1 MSKELFRT
9 TPANI
14 TTAAVVLSLI
24 GILLVSTPVL
34 AQTGSGVIRGVV
46 RDANQAVVP
55 GAAITATNDLTNV
68 THKTQSNEVGIYYL
82 GSVPRGSYTLTTEL
96 TGFKKWSSKVELQ
109 VGQTAVVDVGL
120 ELGSV
125 ETVIDVVSAVAPIT
139 TESVEVSDVKDYQR
153 IRQLPLNGRDVANL
167 FNLTPG
173 VEGGGNARVN
183 GLKVG
188 SLEITQDGASLVDR
202 FGGGIARI
210 RPGLDTIQEFR
221 IETVGSSAQYAQP
234 ATVTL
239 VTRSGTNEF
248 HGSVFE
254 THRNNA
260 AGLRA
265 RQRQDG
271 ETSAKLIRNEYG
283 ASAGGR
289 IIRDKTFFFAAY
301 EANKQRQTSFN
312 SRSQQRVPTD
322 AIWSGDFSGLVD
334 IDGNKYTI
342 YDPLTTD
349 ANGVR
354 QPFPNNRIPEN
365 RISPFYKK
373 LRTLTAQ
380 PTNSNNPFQGPNIE
394 RFYPIKGDQYSYSGK
409 VDHKFTDK
417 DNLSVRYTRS
427 NRIAGTL
434 GGVYGNPV
442 DGLVDAFGS
451 QQSITK
457 IHTTAIQYNHI
468 FSPTF
473 LNELVASSH
482 RSSHQSGTRA
492 DDTNWPDALGFPN
505 PFGATGWPTFYSG
518 PDAGTSS
525 YFDWDG
531 DNRGDQ
537 KLTSH
542 VAEDNLT
549 WIKGKHSLKFG
560 GKVRYEYDNVRE
572 LQQAQGSHDFSP
584 NWTALYDRVND
595 DFTPFTGS
603 GSAEMALGLF
613 SVIRN
618 NYNRGYYYFEQQE
631 IGLYV
636 HDNWKV
642 TPRLTLDL
650 GVRWDNWRPYE
661 EKYNRLVNVDIDNF
675 ANRFEVITPKNVRM
689 EDMPGIPSGVLSAYR
704 ARGLTWKTADEAGFP
719 TDLYNPDN
727 NNFGPRLGAAFRI
740 TDKTVLRGGYGEY
753 FWTMPLSQILQGS
766 RTNAP
771 LNLRYVNNFS
781 NPTGT
786 DPLYALKN
794 VPSEGVYVGK
804 AAIDLAT
811 GSVAPGAQSFRA
823 QDARGWKDGRAQSWH
838 LTLEREVL
846 PNTALRLSYIGDHGG
861 DLEQN
866 LLLNGQV
873 EYSYVARTKLA
884 PPGNRDLMRVNKD
897 WEFSGTKTRTGY
909 SNTNSFQAEL
919 ERRYS
924 SGMAFQVFYT
934 FTRSLTT
941 SDAGG
946 FTSGGAPAN
955 ANDTSGQGG
964 IPENI
969 HFFGEPS
976 LSYDDRLR
984 VLYHNSS
991 AIPGHRVRYNGI
1003 FDLPFGKGK
1012 KWGSDLSGAANQIL
1026 GGWQVAT
1033 IGDWR
1038 GGLWGSVDGARFLQG
1053 DPTLSADERSVITF
1067 QGRPQRI
1074 WFKGD
1079 FSLTPDD
1086 RSQRVLRPLGPN
1098 FNNSVPLVLA
1108 NGTTRLTP
1116 LTNIV
1121 NPNARGFYQGPGAW
1135 NVDFSLFKNFRINE
1149 SMNVRFTAD
1158 FFNVFNH
1165 PNDNGPGQS
1174 GFNVTTGLQDLS
1186 TQQNEPRIIQFS
1198 LRFDF

>member
-1 MSKELFRT
+1 M
-9 TPANI
+9 
-14 TTAAVVLSLI
+14 TAFAVVLSLI
-24 GILLVSTPVL
+24 GILTVSTPL
-34 AQTGSGVIRGVV
+34 LGQGGNGVIRGVV

-68 THKTQSNEVGIYYL
+68 THKTQTNEVGIYYL
-82 GSVPRGSYTLTTEL
+82 GGVPRGAYTLNAEL
-96 TGFKKWSSKVELQ
+96 TGFKKWSTKVELQ
-109 VGQTAVVDVGL
+109 VGQTAVVDVAL

-125 ETVIDVVSAVAPIT
+125 ETVIDVVGAVAPIT

-188 SLEITQDGASLVDR
+188 SLEITQDGASVVDR
-202 FGGGIARI
+202 FGGGIARL

-221 IETVGSSAQYAQP
+221 IETIGSSAQYSRP

-260 AGLRA
+260 GGLRA

-283 ASAGGR
+283 ASGGGR
-289 IIRDKTFFFAAY
+289 IIRDKTFFFGAY

-312 SRSQQRVPTD
+312 GTSQQRVPTD
-322 AIWSGDFSGLVD
+322 AIWAGDFSGLVD
-334 IDGNKYTI
+334 TNGNKYTI

-373 LRTLTAQ
+373 LQTLTAK
-380 PTNSNNPFQGPNIE
+380 PTNSTNPFQGPNIE
-394 RFYPIKGDQYSYSGK
+394 RFYPIKGDQDSYTGK
-409 VDHKFTDK
+409 VDHKLSDK

-427 NRIAGTL
+427 YRLAGTL

-442 DGLVDAFGS
+442 DGLEDAFGS
-451 QQSITK
+451 RRSITK
-457 IHTTAIQYNHI
+457 INTTAIQYNHI

-482 RSSHQSGTRA
+482 RSSHQQGTRA

-505 PFGATGWPTFYSG
+505 PFGATGWPTFYSDDIG
-518 PDAGTSS
+518 GEA

-560 GKVRYEYDNVRE
+560 GKVRFEYDNIRE

-584 NWTALYDRVND
+584 NWTALYDPVND
-595 DFTPFTGS
+595 DRAPFTGS
-603 GSAEMALGLF
+603 GAAEMALGLF
-613 SVIRN
+613 SVIGN

-642 TPRLTLDL
+642 SRRLTLDL
-650 GVRWDNWRPYE
+650 GVRWDNWRPYQ

-675 ANRFEVITPKNVRM
+675 ANRFEVVTPKNVRI
-689 EDMPGIPSGVLSAYR
+689 EDMPGIPGGVLDAYKR
-704 ARGLTWKTADEAGFP
+704 RGLTWRTADEAGLP
-719 TDLYNPDN
+719 SNLYSADN
-727 NNFGPRLGAAFRI
+727 NNFGPRLGAAFRL

-766 RTNAP
+766 RTNPP
-771 LNLRYVNNFS
+771 LNLRYVNNFT

-794 VPSEGVYVGK
+794 VPSAGVYVGK

-811 GSVAPGAQSFRA
+811 GSVSPGAQSFRA
-823 QDARGWKDGRAQSWH
+823 QDPRGWKDGRAQSWQ

-846 PNTALRLSYIGDHGG
+846 PNTALRLSYIGDHGR
-861 DLEQN
+861 DLEQK
-866 LLLNGQV
+866 LLLNSQV
-873 EYSYVARTKLA
+873 EYSYVARTKQA
-884 PPGNRDLMRVNKD
+884 PPGNRDLMRVNPNWD
-897 WEFSGTKTRTGY
+897 FGGTTTRTGY
-909 SNTNSFQAEL
+909 SNTNSGQVEL
-919 ERRYS
+919 ERKYS
-924 SGMAFQVFYT
+924 NGLAFQVFYT

-941 SDAGG
+941 SDSGG
-946 FTSGGAPAN
+946 FTSGGGNIN
-955 ANDTSGQGG
+955 ATNGEGA

-969 HFFGEPS
+969 NLFGEPS
-976 LSYDDRLR
+976 LSYDQRLR
-984 VLYHNSS
+984 LLYYNSTNVP
-991 AIPGHRVRYNGI
+991 AHRFRYNGI
-1003 FDLPFGKGK
+1003 FDLPIGNGKRFGGNLT
-1012 KWGSDLSGAANQIL
+1012 GPLNQIL

-1033 IGDWR
+1033 IGEWR

-1053 DPTLSADERSVITF
+1053 DPTLSPDQRTIITF
-1067 QGRPQRI
+1067 QGKPQRI

-1086 RSQRVLRPLGPN
+1086 RSQRVLRPLGADFTN
-1098 FNNSVPLVLA
+1098 RLPLVLA
-1108 NGTTRLTP
+1108 NGTTRLTGIG
-1116 LTNIV
+1116 NIV
-1121 NPNARGFYQGPGAW
+1121 NPNARAFYMGPGAW
-1135 NVDFSLFKNFRINE
+1135 NTDFSLFKNFRIKE
-1149 SMNVRFTAD
+1149 SINARFTAD

-1165 PNDNGPGQS
+1165 PLDVGPGQN
-1174 GFNVTTGLQDLS
+1174 GFNTTLGLQDLS
-1186 TQQNEPRIIQFS
+1186 QQPNDPRIIQFS

>member
-1 MSKELFRT
+1 MSKQRFRM
-9 TPANI
+9 
-14 TTAAVVLSLI
+14 TATGICTVVVIFTLV
-24 GILLVSTPVL
+24 GILIVPTPL
-34 AQTGSGVIRGVV
+34 LGQGGNGVIRGVV

-55 GAAITATNDLTNV
+55 GAAVTATNDLTNV
-68 THKTQSNEVGIYYL
+68 THKTQTNEVGIYYL
-82 GSVPRGSYTLTTEL
+82 GGVPRGSYTLTTEL
-96 TGFKKWSSKVELQ
+96 TGFKKWSSKLELQ
-109 VGQTAVVDVGL
+109 VGQTAVVDVAL
-120 ELGSV
+120 ELGNV
-125 ETVIDVVSAVAPIT
+125 ETVVEVVGAAAPIT
-139 TESVEVSDVKDYQR
+139 TESAEVSDVKDYQR

-173 VEGGGNARVN
+173 VESVQGSARVN

-188 SLEITQDGASLVDR
+188 SLEITQDGASVVDR
-202 FGGGIARI
+202 FGGGIARL
-210 RPGLDTIQEFR
+210 RPGLDSVQEFR
-221 IETVGSSAQYAQP
+221 IETIGSSAQYSRP

-260 AGLRA
+260 WGLRA

-289 IIRDKTFFFAAY
+289 IIRDKTFFFGAY

-312 SRSQQRVPTD
+312 GTSQQRVPTD
-322 AIWSGDFSGLVD
+322 AIWAGDFSGLVD
-334 IDGNKYTI
+334 TNGNKYTI

-365 RISPFYKK
+365 RISPFFKK
-373 LRTLTAQ
+373 LQTLTAK
-380 PTNSNNPFQGPNIE
+380 PTNSTNPFQGPNIE
-394 RFYPIKGDQYSYSGK
+394 RFYPIKGDQDSYTGK

-427 NRIAGTL
+427 YRLAGTL

-442 DGLVDAFGS
+442 DGLEDAFGS
-451 QQSITK
+451 RRSITK
-457 IHTTAIQYNHI
+457 INTTAIQYNHI

-482 RSSHQSGTRA
+482 RSSHQQGTRA

-505 PFGATGWPTFYSG
+505 PFGATGWPTFYS
-518 PDAGTSS
+518 DDIAGEA

-560 GKVRYEYDNVRE
+560 GKVRFEYDNIRE

-584 NWTALYDRVND
+584 NWTALYDPIND
-595 DFTPFTGS
+595 DRAPYTGS
-603 GSAEMALGLF
+603 GAAEMALGLF

-650 GVRWDNWRPYE
+650 GVRWDNWRPYQ

-675 ANRFEVITPKNVRM
+675 ANRFEVVTPKNVRI
-689 EDMPGIPSGVLSAYR
+689 EDMPGIPGGVLDAYR
-704 ARGLTWKTADEAGFP
+704 RRGLTWRTADEAGLP
-719 TDLYNPDN
+719 ANLYAADN
-727 NNFGPRLGAAFRI
+727 NNFGPRLGAAFRL

-766 RTNAP
+766 RTNPP
-771 LNLRYVNNFS
+771 LNLRYVNNFT

-794 VPSEGVYVGK
+794 RPADNVFVGK
-804 AAIDLAT
+804 AAIDLST

-823 QDARGWKDGRAQSWH
+823 QDPRGWKDGRAQSWH
-838 LTLEREVL
+838 VTLEREVL
-846 PNTALRLSYIGDHGG
+846 PNTALRLSYIGDHGS
-861 DLEQN
+861 DLEQK
-866 LLLNGQV
+866 LSLNSQV
-873 EYSYVARTKLA
+873 EYTYVARTKLA
-884 PPGNRDLMRVNKD
+884 PPGNRDLMRVNPNWNFD
-897 WEFSGTKTRTGY
+897 GTTTRTGY
-909 SNTNSFQAEL
+909 SNTNSGQVEL

-924 SGMAFQVFYT
+924 NGLAFQVFYT

-941 SDAGG
+941 SDSGG
-946 FTSGGAPAN
+946 FTSGGGNIN
-955 ANDTSGQGG
+955 ATNGEGS

-969 HFFGEPS
+969 NLFGEPG

-984 VLYHNSS
+984 LLYYNSTNVP
-991 AIPGHRVRYNGI
+991 AHRFRYNGI
-1003 FDLPFGKGK
+1003 FDLPFGNGK
-1012 KWGSDLSGAANQIL
+1012 RFGGDLTGPLNQIL

-1033 IGDWR
+1033 IGEWR
-1038 GGLWGSVDGARFLQG
+1038 GGLWGSVDGSRFLQG
-1053 DPTLSADERSVITF
+1053 DPTLSPDQRTIITF
-1067 QGRPQRI
+1067 QGKPQRI

-1079 FSLTPDD
+1079 FSATPDD
-1086 RSQRVLRPLGPN
+1086 RSQRVLRPLGSDFSN
-1098 FNNSVPLVLA
+1098 RLPLLLA

-1116 LTNIV
+1116 VANIV
-1121 NPNARGFYQGPGAW
+1121 NPNARAFYMGPGAW
-1135 NVDFSLFKNFRINE
+1135 NTDFSLFKNFKIKE
-1149 SMNVRFTAD
+1149 SMNARFTAD

-1165 PNDNGPGQS
+1165 PLDVGPGQN
-1174 GFNVTTGLQDLS
+1174 GFNTTLGLQDLS
-1186 TQQNEPRIIQFS
+1186 QQPNEPRIIQFS

>member
-1 MSKELFRT
+1 MSKQVFRT
-9 TPANI
+9 TLMGI
-14 TTAAVVLSLI
+14 TTFAVVLSLI
-24 GILLVSTPVL
+24 GILTVSTPL
-34 AQTGSGVIRGVV
+34 LGQGGNGVIRGVV

-55 GAAITATNDLTNV
+55 GAAVTATNELTNV

-109 VGQTAVVDVGL
+109 VGQTAVVDVAL

-125 ETVIDVVSAVAPIT
+125 ETVVDVVSTAPPIT
-139 TESVEVSDVKDYQR
+139 TESVEISDVKDYQR

-188 SLEITQDGASLVDR
+188 SLEITQDGASIVDR
-202 FGGGIARI
+202 FGGGIERI
-210 RPGLDTIQEFR
+210 RPGLDTVQEFR
-221 IETVGSSAQYAQP
+221 IETIGSSAQYSRP

-260 AGLRA
+260 WGLRT

-271 ETSAKLIRNEYG
+271 DTAAKLIRNEYG
-283 ASAGGR
+283 ASAGGP
-289 IIRDKTFFFAAY
+289 IRKDKTFFFGAY

-312 SRSQQRVPTD
+312 SRSDQIVPTD
-322 AIWSGDFSGLVD
+322 AIWGGDFSGLAD
-334 IDGNKYTI
+334 INGNQWKI

-354 QPFPNNRIPEN
+354 QPFPNNRIPDN

-373 LRTLTAQ
+373 LRTITAK

-394 RFYPIKGDQYSYSGK
+394 RFYPNKGDQYSYTGK

-417 DNLSVRYTRS
+417 DNVSVRYTRS
-427 NRIAGTL
+427 NRVAGIL

-442 DGLVDAFGS
+442 DGLEDAFGS

-457 IHTTAIQYNHI
+457 IYTTAIQYNRI

-482 RSSHQSGTRA
+482 RSNQQQGTRA
-492 DDTNWPDALGFPN
+492 DDTNWPNELGFPN
-505 PFGATGWPTFYSG
+505 PFGATGWPTFYACDG
-518 PDAGTSS
+518 PSS
-525 YFDWDG
+525 NCFDWDG

-560 GKVRYEYDNVRE
+560 GKVRFEYDNIRE
-572 LQQAQGSHDFSP
+572 LQQAQGSHDFDP
-584 NWTALYDRVND
+584 NWTALYDAAND
-595 DFTPFTGS
+595 QAAPYTGS
-603 GSAEMALGLF
+603 GTADMALGLF

-618 NYNRGYYYFEQQE
+618 QYNRGYYYFEQQE
-631 IGLYV
+631 IGLYA

-650 GVRWDNWRPYE
+650 GVRWDNWRPYQ
-661 EKYNRLVNVDIDNF
+661 EKYNRLVNVDIDHY
-675 ANRFEVITPKNVRM
+675 ANTFEVITPKNVRM
-689 EDMPGIPSGVLSAYR
+689 EDMQGIPPGVLDAYR
-704 ARGLTWKTADEAGFP
+704 RRGLTWRTAEQAGFP
-719 TDLYNPDN
+719 SNLYAADN
-727 NNFGPRLGAAFRI
+727 NNFGPRLGAAFRV

-753 FWTMPLSQILQGS
+753 FWTMPLAQILQGS

-771 LNLRYVNNFS
+771 LNLRYVNSFT
-781 NPTGT
+781 NPLPGT

-811 GSVAPGAQSFRA
+811 GSVAPGALGFRA

-846 PNTALRLSYIGDHGG
+846 PNTALRLSYIGDHGS

-866 LLLNGQV
+866 LGLNAQV
-873 EYSYVARTKLA
+873 EYTYVARTKQA

-897 WEFSGTKTRTGY
+897 WEFGGTKTRTGY
-909 SNTNSFQAEL
+909 SNTNSAQVEL

-924 SGMAFQVFYT
+924 KGMAFQVFYT

-946 FTSGGAPAN
+946 FTNGGGTTNPN
-955 ANDTSGQGG
+955 ATDGQGS

-969 HFFGEPS
+969 SFFGEPN

-984 VLYHNSS
+984 VLYHNSTNVP
-991 AIPGHRVRYNGI
+991 AHRVRYNGI
-1003 FDLPFGKGK
+1003 FDLPFGNGK
-1012 KWGSDLSGAANQIL
+1012 TWGKDLTGVLNQVL

-1033 IGDWR
+1033 IGEWR
-1038 GGLWGSVDGARFLQG
+1038 GGLWGSVDSTRFLQG
-1053 DPTLSADERSVITF
+1053 DPTLSPDQRSIITF

-1086 RSQRVLRPLGPN
+1086 RSQRVLRPLGSDFSNRLPI
-1098 FNNSVPLVLA
+1098 VLA

-1116 LTNIV
+1116 VTNVV
-1121 NPNARGFYQGPGAW
+1121 NPNARAFYQGPGAW
-1135 NVDFSLFKNFRINE
+1135 NTDFSLFKNFKINE

-1165 PNDNGPGQS
+1165 PNNNGPGQP

-1186 TQQNEPRIIQFS
+1186 TQQNDPRIIQFS